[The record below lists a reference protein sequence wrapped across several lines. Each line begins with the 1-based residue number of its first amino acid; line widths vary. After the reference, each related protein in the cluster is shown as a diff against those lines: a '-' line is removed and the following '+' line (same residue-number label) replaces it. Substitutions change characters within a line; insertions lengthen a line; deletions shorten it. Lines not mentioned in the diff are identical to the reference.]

1 MEIETVGYLN
11 SADESNALASAPS
24 HHLVDEN
31 GRLRSKSSNR
41 MFYEAQVQVIQKQI
55 GNLEKIRQ
63 DLGLSQ
69 RKISQL
75 LLVDPSAWTRWVKS
89 NEEAPPH
96 IYRAL
101 QWYMTLQEKIPGL
114 TPQYFISRDLMDR
127 DRKALK
133 DLQKT
138 QEKRA
143 EFEEAFATQ
152 TLRLEEMIEA
162 LRKENA
168 ELKLAV
174 KHNRWGFV
182 LMALGG
188 IIFALAFYWRY
199 LG

>member
-1 MEIETVGYLN
+1 MEMEGFDFSRSRDELI
-11 SADESNALASAPS
+11 DES
-24 HHLVDEN
+24 

-41 MFYEAQVQVIQKQI
+41 MFYEAQVQVIQKQV
-55 GNLEKIRQ
+55 GNLEKIRT

-69 RKISQL
+69 RKIAQL
-75 LLVDPSAWTRWVKS
+75 LLVDPSAWTRWVKN

-101 QWYMTLQEKIPGL
+101 QWYMILQEKIPGL

-127 DRKALK
+127 DKKTLLE
-133 DLQKT
+133 LQKN

-152 TLRLEEMIEA
+152 TLKLEEMVDS

-182 LMALGG
+182 LMAMGG
-188 IIFALAFYWRY
+188 IIFALAFYWRF
-199 LG
+199 LR